1 MSLFA
6 SSLLSEPEII
16 LPREGAKI
24 NVKAGYKS
32 RRKQVLRGPYEGSK
46 VQRKALDKGGGD

>member
-32 RRKQVLRGPYEGSK
+32 RRQQVLRGPNEGSK
-46 VQRKALDKGGGD
+46 V